1 MEALHRQEFE
11 SFMFALDDALKAFHD
26 MSTNQLDQMTDRH
39 TREIEDLRLYLE
51 QSISM
56 QAKPSPEILNM
67 RKIQSHLS
75 KQKNYTEAEKV
86 QRVVRELEDKN
97 QMKYIRTRDE
107 RIHTQLTHMQAKHL
121 SEREAL
127 VKRIDAAG
135 REQEKA
141 RRVAQ
146 QQLL

>member
-1 MEALHRQEFE
+1 
-11 SFMFALDDALKAFHD
+11 
-26 MSTNQLDQMTDRH
+26 MSTNQLDQMTERH

-97 QMKYIRTRDE
+97 QMKYLRTRDE
-107 RIHTQLTHMQAKHL
+107 RINTQLTHMQAKHL
-121 SEREAL
+121 LEREAL

>member
-1 MEALHRQEFE
+1 
-11 SFMFALDDALKAFHD
+11 
-26 MSTNQLDQMTDRH
+26 MTERH

-97 QMKYIRTRDE
+97 QMKYLRTRDE
-107 RIHTQLTHMQAKHL
+107 RINTQLTHMQAKHL
-121 SEREAL
+121 LEREAL

>member
-1 MEALHRQEFE
+1 
-11 SFMFALDDALKAFHD
+11 
-26 MSTNQLDQMTDRH
+26 
-39 TREIEDLRLYLE
+39 
-51 QSISM
+51 
-56 QAKPSPEILNM
+56 M

-97 QMKYIRTRDE
+97 QMKYLRTRDE
-107 RIHTQLTHMQAKHL
+107 RIHTQLIHMQAKHL
-121 SEREAL
+121 LEREAL

>member
-1 MEALHRQEFE
+1 
-11 SFMFALDDALKAFHD
+11 
-26 MSTNQLDQMTDRH
+26 MSTNQLDQMTERH

-107 RIHTQLTHMQAKHL
+107 RINTQLTHMQAKHL
-121 SEREAL
+121 LEREAL

>member
-1 MEALHRQEFE
+1 
-11 SFMFALDDALKAFHD
+11 
-26 MSTNQLDQMTDRH
+26 MTDRH

-97 QMKYIRTRDE
+97 QMKYLRTRDE
-107 RIHTQLTHMQAKHL
+107 RIHT
-121 SEREAL
+121 
-127 VKRIDAAG
+127 
-135 REQEKA
+135 
-141 RRVAQ
+141 
-146 QQLL
+146 